1 MGRGRGKG
9 EPKAKAKTKVDNER
23 EVYRALHSKLSYL
36 KKKGGDQADEAEKA
50 LAMMNS
56 SASSR
61 EEFIN
66 KFAED
71 HKCSWL
77 TSILALFSLFVLIH
91 TKNKYIYKKKIQT
104 KKQFRCYK
112 HREIFIQHP
121 GHWNRSVAQHFS
133 DEDHVGHDLLARRWW
148 VAGGRVE

>member
-77 TSILALFSLFVLIH
+77 TSILALFCLF
-91 TKNKYIYKKKIQT
+91 
-104 KKQFRCYK
+104 
-112 HREIFIQHP
+112 
-121 GHWNRSVAQHFS
+121 
-133 DEDHVGHDLLARRWW
+133 
-148 VAGGRVE
+148 